1 MPNSFSMQRRYLV
14 QTREAVIAT
23 TAFFL
28 LLGAS
33 WPSVSAEQL
42 AASPGSAAIKAKILK
57 PIAWDIRY
65 TYSKSPSELN
75 EWMRVP
81 SVFQP
86 GCDKL
91 MLRMHSYGV
100 GPFESEVRINDNG
113 FVFKT
118 YKQGDVEMMFDALDS
133 EHPFKGEKN
142 GYTFWFIPLF

>member
-1 MPNSFSMQRRYLV
+1 M
-14 QTREAVIAT
+14 
-23 TAFFL
+23 
-28 LLGAS
+28 
-33 WPSVSAEQL
+33 
-42 AASPGSAAIKAKILK
+42 ILR

-65 TYSKSPSELN
+65 TYSKSPSELD

-100 GPFESEVRINDNG
+100 GPFESEVRINDKG

-118 YKQGDVEMMFDALDS
+118 YKQGEVEIVFDPLDTS
-133 EHPFKGEKN
+133 HPFKGEKN
-142 GYTFWFIPLF
+142 GYTFWFVPAF

>member
-1 MPNSFSMQRRYLV
+1 MPNLSSMRLGHLGRA
-14 QTREAVIAT
+14 RGSVIA
-23 TAFFL
+23 AAAVFV
-28 LLGAS
+28 LLGAH
-33 WPSVSAEQL
+33 WRLASAEQL

-91 MLRMHSYGV
+91 MLRMHHYGV

-118 YKQGDVEMMFDALDS
+118 YMQGEVEIMFDPLDTA
-133 EHPFKGEKN
+133 HPFKGEKN
-142 GYTFWFIPLF
+142 GYTFWFVPAF

>member
-1 MPNSFSMQRRYLV
+1 MPTPFSMRRRYLR
-14 QTREAVIAT
+14 QARRAMQAA

-42 AASPGSAAIKAKILK
+42 TASPGSTAIKTTILK

-65 TYSKSPSELN
+65 TYSKSPSEL
-75 EWMRVP
+75 EQWFRVP
-81 SVFQP
+81 AVFQP

-91 MLRMHSYGV
+91 LLRMHSYAV
-100 GPFESEVRINDNG
+100 GPFDSEVRINDNG

-118 YKQGDVEMMFDALDS
+118 YMQGEVEMMFDALDS

-142 GYTFWFIPLF
+142 GYTFWFIPAF

>member
-1 MPNSFSMQRRYLV
+1 MPNLSSMRLGHLGRAR
-14 QTREAVIAT
+14 TPVIAT
-23 TAFFL
+23 AAL
-28 LLGAS
+28 LVLLGAHWRS
-33 WPSVSAEQL
+33 ASAEQL

-65 TYSKSPSELN
+65 TYSKSPSELD

-100 GPFESEVRINDNG
+100 GPFESEVRINDKG

-118 YKQGDVEMMFDALDS
+118 YKQGEVEIVFDPLDTT
-133 EHPFKGEKN
+133 HPFKGEKN
-142 GYTFWFIPLF
+142 GYTFWFVPAF